1 MPHPISIDGLTED
14 QVTLLNFIYAC
25 DSYDELMEFVGK
37 LDKKTQFTARALIQL
52 ILFETIEEEYIK
64 PMTRYPD
71 AEFIINR
78 IKKSNTP

>member
-1 MPHPISIDGLTED
+1 MPHPITIDGLTEN

-25 DSYDELMEFVGK
+25 DTYDELMDFVDQ
-37 LDKKTQFTARALIQL
+37 LDKRTQFTARALIQL
-52 ILFETIEEEYIK
+52 ILYETIEEEFIK

-78 IKKSNTP
+78 IKNSYKS

>member
-1 MPHPISIDGLTED
+1 MPHPISIDGLTQD
-14 QVTLLNFIYAC
+14 QVTLLEFIYAC
-25 DSYDELMEFVGK
+25 DSYDELMDFVGQ
-37 LDKKTQFTARALIQL
+37 LDKRTQQTARSLIQL

-78 IKKSNTP
+78 IKKSNRS

>member
-1 MPHPISIDGLTED
+1 MAHPISIDGLTED

-25 DSYDELMEFVGK
+25 DNYDELMDFVGQ
-37 LDKKTQFTARALIQL
+37 LDTKTQRTARSLIQL
-52 ILFETIEEEYIK
+52 ILYETIEEEYIK

-78 IKKSNTP
+78 IKKSNRS

>member
-1 MPHPISIDGLTED
+1 MPHPIMIDGLTQD

-25 DSYDELMEFVGK
+25 DSYDELMEFVGE
-37 LDKKTQFTARALIQL
+37 LDGKTQLTALALIQL
-52 ILFETIEEEYIK
+52 ILYETIEEEYIK

-78 IKKSNTP
+78 IKKSYKS